1 MPNPQGKNGHTI
13 ALPDE
18 AIRPLVEQF
27 VASGYTNLEII
38 SRLQAR
44 QLNISLSLLEKRRS
58 QWGLK
63 SSRGQAHSI
72 ESIRPAI
79 ERVRVRFPKQGS
91 HDMKQ
96 TLLQEENIMV
106 SRELILKYMNIHH
119 PDEVQDRKRRR
130 LKRST
135 YWTAGLHDSW
145 VFDQHDKWR
154 RFQLFLHVGIY
165 NPEDALERLV
175 FHFIFIPWLQCEL
188 NLFAERFNNA
198 KPRYNMHKILPH
210 GRPNDIFYHPEKFG
224 SRDFSVKVDGPSLDL
239 VRHTYA
245 PSDHPVFLLVP
256 REFSEQAYAF
266 MSELGHTELTITRN
280 NVWDVYADLL
290 MCFQSIADQD
300 HIRSVIIGQPAIPD
314 DGEKPIGSE
323 EMNVMDLPPYIEGPD
338 EPGYGAPVDGSRVNS
353 SDEESD
359 FYEFVWTDEEED

>member
-1 MPNPQGKNGHTI
+1 MMG
-13 ALPDE
+13 PD
-18 AIRPLVEQF
+18 IY
-27 VASGYTNLEII
+27 G
-38 SRLQAR
+38 AR
-44 QLNISLSLLEKRRS
+44 Q
-58 QWGLK
+58 
-63 SSRGQAHSI
+63 
-72 ESIRPAI
+72 
-79 ERVRVRFPKQGS
+79 
-91 HDMKQ
+91 
-96 TLLQEENIMV
+96 
-106 SRELILKYMNIHH
+106 
-119 PDEVQDRKRRR
+119 
-130 LKRST
+130 
-135 YWTAGLHDSW
+135 
-145 VFDQHDKWR
+145 
-154 RFQLFLHVGIY
+154 
-165 NPEDALERLV
+165 
-175 FHFIFIPWLQCEL
+175 
-188 NLFAERFNNA
+188 
-198 KPRYNMHKILPH
+198 
-210 GRPNDIFYHPEKFG
+210 
-224 SRDFSVKVDGPSLDL
+224 VKVDGPSLDL